1 MTIDG
6 TVVSSTGNV
15 TGADTNSFELITTL
29 VNYASATDTDTT
41 STIYPSDARGD
52 VVNAEGASE
61 GSITTAGVAR
71 YTRSRIHWLGT

>member
-6 TVVSSTGNV
+6 NVVSSTGNV
-15 TGADTNSFELITTL
+15 TGEDTNSFELITTL

-71 YTRSRIHWLGT
+71 YTRSRIHWLG